1 MSTTRTEDEEIPK
14 CACEM
19 DRSCEKR
26 DFAVVQEKNKNTTA
40 NYLRGDRGGRM
51 GAINEPTFREGV
63 SE

>member
-1 MSTTRTEDEEIPK
+1 MSTTRTEDEEMRK

-19 DRSCEKR
+19 GQSCEER
-26 DFAVVQEKNKNTTA
+26 DFAVVQEKNKNTAA
-40 NYLRGDRGGRM
+40 NYLRGERGGRI